1 MYKNSIWVII
11 LVVVVSLGCQQPQS
25 EELLIW
31 KEFVHELQS
40 GKLENPE
47 RYKPFF
53 ENLREPNMRT
63 LGSMRDNAVSEC
75 FEEIP
80 KIHRVGNLLHYLLP
94 IHWKSTPEAEPSTF
108 CFSLILEDDQ
118 WYFRHLENVFI
129 RLDQIRSLPTSDFPD
144 LPIERKLFMRDEFQV
159 SKDVRLFN
167 YLVEKEGKEFALN
180 WFCDGD
186 GFALAAK
193 VWVPFVPAERAFILY
208 LCWDLSNLR
217 GEDITLVTLEDTEAV
232 VRWNNAR
239 YFALYMQ
246 TGHLRQQ
253 IDGEDFA
260 GIFERIWQD
269 RARAGGWALDMRQE
283 GETIVMHFTR

>member
-1 MYKNSIWVII
+1 MHKCSNWVLI
-11 LVVVVSLGCQQPQS
+11 LISVIFFGFQQPQS
-25 EELLIW
+25 KELLIW
-31 KEFVHELQS
+31 KEFVHELQR

-53 ENLREPNMRT
+53 ENLRKPNMRI
-63 LGSMRDNAVSEC
+63 LKSIRDNSIPESL
-75 FEEIP
+75 EKIP
-80 KIHRVGNLLHYLLP
+80 KIYRV
-94 IHWKSTPEAEPSTF
+94 
-108 CFSLILEDDQ
+108 CFSLILENDQ
-118 WYFRHLENVFI
+118 WYFRHLENIFI
-129 RLDQIRSLPTSDFPD
+129 RLDQIGSLPTSDFPD
-144 LPIERKLFMRDEFQV
+144 LSIERKLFMRDEFQV

-167 YLVEKEGKEFALN
+167 YLVDKEGKEFALN

-217 GEDITLVTLEDTEAV
+217 GEDITLVTLEEKEAV
-232 VRWNNAR
+232 VQWNNAR